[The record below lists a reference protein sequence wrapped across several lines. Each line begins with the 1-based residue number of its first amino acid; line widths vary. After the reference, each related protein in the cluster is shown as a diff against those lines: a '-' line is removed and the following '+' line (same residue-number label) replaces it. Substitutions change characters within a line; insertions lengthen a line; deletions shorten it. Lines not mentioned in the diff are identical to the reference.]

1 MLVLGIESSC
11 DETGAALVQ
20 DGRSICSNVVASQI
34 EIHNR
39 YGGVVPEVA
48 SRQQLAAILPVI
60 ETALEQ
66 ASCTWNDI
74 DAVAAT
80 YGPGLAGSLLVGLT
94 VGKTLSLAFN
104 RPFLGV
110 NHLEAH
116 IYANWLHMGT
126 EQACG
131 AGGKVGAS
139 DWVGARHDHGALY
152 CEGDPLFPLL
162 CLVVSGAHTELVLV
176 RDHGQYELLGRTR
189 DDAAGE
195 AFDKVARILGLEY
208 PGGPSIQ
215 KAAQQAELA
224 VVQQQKPIAQAR
236 KAYRLPR
243 AWLRG
248 TYDFSFSGLKT
259 AMLHLAEGVA
269 SQQEGISESDG
280 VGVGRSVTQG
290 AGAAQDAGAA
300 QGRGSEPWTGSEQGT
315 TTVPTPGSSPTRYTR
330 MGALA
335 AQTGI
340 SSVPLLAASF
350 QEAVVDVLAVKTRL
364 AAQEYQV
371 KQVLLAGGVAAN
383 LRLRERL
390 TEELQ
395 PRDVRLS
402 YPAITF
408 CTDNA
413 AMIAGAAFF
422 HLQRGERHGVDLDV
436 QPGLSLPFR
445 G

>member
-11 DETGAALVQ
+11 DETGAALVCN
-20 DGRSICSNVVASQI
+20 GRSIRSNVVASQI

-66 ASCTWNDI
+66 ASYTWDDI
-74 DAVAAT
+74 DTVAAT

-94 VGKTLSLAFN
+94 VGKTLSLALN

-116 IYANWLHMGT
+116 IYANWLRVGDAEDT
-126 EQACG
+126 SSACP
-131 AGGKVGAS
+131 AT
-139 DWVGARHDHGALY
+139 LY
-152 CEGDPLFPLL
+152 GEGDPLFPLL

-215 KAAQQAELA
+215 KAAQQAELTLA
-224 VVQQQKPIAQAR
+224 QQQRPASQAH

-259 AMLHLAEGVA
+259 AMLHLAQGVA
-269 SQQEGISESDG
+269 EQHEGIS
-280 VGVGRSVTQG
+280 SVEG
-290 AGAAQDAGAA
+290 GGPVA
-300 QGRGSEPWTGSEQGT
+300 QGTQD
-315 TTVPTPGSSPTRYTR
+315 TRYTR
-330 MGALA
+330 MGARMNE
-335 AQTGI
+335 TGI
-340 SSVPLLAASF
+340 SNVALLAAGF

-364 AAQEYQV
+364 AAQEYEV

-390 TEELQ
+390 TQELQ
-395 PRDVRLS
+395 PHGIRLS

-413 AMIAGAAFF
+413 AMIASAAFF
-422 HLQRGERHGVDLDV
+422 HLHRGEQHGVDLDV

-445 G
+445 R

>member
-20 DGRSICSNVVASQI
+20 DGRYIRSNVVASQI

-48 SRQQLAAILPVI
+48 SRQQLAAIIPVI

-66 ASCTWNDI
+66 ASCTWDDI

-116 IYANWLHMGT
+116 IYANWLRVGDVGVGLAQRTEGEASSPLRYGT
-126 EQACG
+126 VPIDMPCRSGEL
-131 AGGKVGAS
+131 AS
-139 DWVGARHDHGALY
+139 PVCPPSPLY

-162 CLVVSGAHTELVLV
+162 CLVVSGAHSELVLV

-224 VVQQQKPIAQAR
+224 LTQQQKPVSQAHN
-236 KAYRLPR
+236 AYRLPR

-269 SQQEGISESDG
+269 SQQEGTSEGDNKP
-280 VGVGRSVTQG
+280 
-290 AGAAQDAGAA
+290 D
-300 QGRGSEPWTGSEQGT
+300 
-315 TTVPTPGSSPTRYTR
+315 SSSTRYTR
-330 MGALA
+330 MGAQA

-340 SSVPLLAASF
+340 SNVALLAASF

-390 TEELQ
+390 TQELQ
-395 PRDVRLS
+395 SQELSLS

-413 AMIAGAAFF
+413 AMIASAAFF
-422 HLQRGERHGVDLDV
+422 HLYRGERHGVDLDV

-445 G
+445 R